1 MAPDRLI
8 LTAIS
13 KQDKADEIQR
23 RLRGAEAEKARK
35 LLAMAMSHKDAL
47 FYTKNLIEKQLED
60 LNGSNDKSRE

>member
-8 LTAIS
+8 LIAIS

-23 RLRGAEAEKARK
+23 RLRSEEAEKARK

-47 FYTKNLIEKQLED
+47 FFTKNIIEQQLEK
-60 LNGSNDKSRE
+60 LNGSDDKSR